1 LISSG
6 PADVSTDS
14 TSYIVVLAAVA
25 TRSGADAT
33 ADTLTRVRR
42 WHFTPPEKE
51 NPAGLAHTDLI
62 SAINRCYGQRRSDG
76 YDWSLEM

>member
-1 LISSG
+1 
-6 PADVSTDS
+6 
-14 TSYIVVLAAVA
+14 LAAVA
-25 TRSGADAT
+25 SRSVAT

-51 NPAGLAHTDLI
+51 NPAPAGLAHTELI
-62 SAINRCYGQRRSDG
+62 SAINGFYGQRRSDG